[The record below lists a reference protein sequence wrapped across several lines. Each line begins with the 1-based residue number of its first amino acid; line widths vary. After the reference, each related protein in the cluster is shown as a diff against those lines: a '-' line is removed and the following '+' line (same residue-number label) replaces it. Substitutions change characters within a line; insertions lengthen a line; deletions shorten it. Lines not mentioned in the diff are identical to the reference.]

1 MNNKSVYRPIAIPL
15 NEKFEYVHAT
25 HDENEQSKHLFVGRK
40 RIIEKLL
47 SLLNSENRKR
57 GSYLITGYRGV
68 GKTSVINKALNQY
81 QNEQENENGEKP
93 LVVRI
98 NLGDNS
104 RLTPLNI
111 YFTIV
116 NILRNEICKEDQS
129 FSKNPFRYSL
139 KQLII
144 PSSKLT
150 ISQENCKEDQ
160 SSNKKSPFL
169 RLLKRLFLR
178 FSKPTI
184 SLQNIAVLTITFLTL
199 VGFLEI
205 GFLKIAEKSGPV
217 TNLILD
223 QMYRLNSS
231 EPEFIWWLF
240 ILFFVPI
247 LLVAGIWKFSLSKHP
262 KFGFLRE
269 IDELNERMSNEI
281 SEARSTGLNYHYSGI
296 GWYKHKTKLPINARE
311 AEDQL
316 SRILDRLNKKGIKVI
331 FVLDEIDKLSD
342 HEELSEIHYNN
353 TSNIE
358 GDDKINRI
366 NTLLG
371 SLKNFVTTAHAT
383 FFFISGRETLDRYY
397 SEKGSP
403 NSLYE
408 SLFDQVFEVP
418 SLLTDE
424 GEIPRGT
431 QLTSLIEE
439 YVCRRIKKGNCCEN
453 ERKFTLSN
461 TDYCKNEKKY
471 TLQCLFQDEQSKTN
485 EIKKGSLHTEEELEI
500 RFYISFLRS
509 FIHFLTF
516 HSWGN
521 PKRLNTIF
529 ESFIVPRDTL
539 SNKFAKGEVRTL
551 VEECWTKKEKD
562 ECPKYWLLF
571 NNSDKY
577 SFALTSEITT
587 LFQHQLS
594 REVTRI
600 SDKLTVSAFSS
611 LHFILKLHSYGFSRE
626 TLHRMSETI
635 NIYRSPELN
644 TIVDDLLTNVFKP
657 YIRRIRNGMYRY
669 RFHSGFEQ
677 ELRYISHVFELESA
691 SYNFSLNSMKHVK
704 RFFNDVLTNTNDEE
718 IGVISRTH
726 IILGDMS
733 SIEQSYNAAS
743 EHYSI
748 ATRIL
753 RKVLKKKKS
762 VASRVNLINYIEV
775 LLKQGDL
782 AEHRHNYGRAAALYS
797 EAESIVKKHIDDF
810 QLSDRLKKGDS
821 KWDLLKQPFWANR
834 YLSLKR
840 SPRPFK
846 GDLDEVRRPNRPV
859 YLYRDNDPR
868 FYNFA
873 ACLFFFMGDAKSAAN
888 AYNTTIRF
896 TNQVANMF
904 FDERTSFLRN
914 YAIVGIVESTL
925 IYRSRKLFE
934 CYLSDQATNNKKK
947 LSVFLDSLLN
957 LALKEEVLSL
967 ENPVDTKI
975 SKILKVSASD
985 YENNRLYIST
995 VITCIKTIS
1004 YFTTILDSFD
1014 NCTFAE
1020 QPEKLDKLD
1029 KLVDRISE
1037 LVAEMAKNAVRC
1049 IDKARQLESSQSIKT
1064 LMVYDFN
1071 GLIDEVEKDFTKLID
1086 WLLSFHSK
1094 KEIIPIHENIFWQHS
1109 LWTPKLASALLWFD
1123 YVRKKLCKQETN
1135 YESEVKEN
1143 YLPDLSF
1150 IAIRPAI
1157 QIRWTHARLMLNQHI
1172 EKKLVF
1178 NEDFEKC
1185 DVDDILSII
1194 NKEYE
1199 EKKRSNLSLTDAGS
1213 NLVDYL
1219 LREEEIDN
1227 SEAPPEIFKKVYEI
1241 SRLLYF
1247 SVHQSRIISRKNI
1260 DLIFPRLSQIYHIQ
1274 WKLLTNLIAAI
1285 LVRINTKDSLNTTRE
1300 FYSIRNISFALQRK
1314 LISLDKKLAPHD
1326 RIPPSYFDYEYIYLR
1341 LGESLESSANL
1352 VDRTSRSHMSIFQ
1365 HKYFCHDDHND
1376 QEFHMDYTLAY
1387 MFTPM
1392 ALYFR
1397 DQIKETHENFK
1408 QVISET
1414 VA

>member
-1 MNNKSVYRPIAIPL
+1 MNNKSVYHPIAIPL
-15 NEKFEYVHAT
+15 NDKFEYVHAT
-25 HDENEQSKHLFVGRK
+25 HRENKQSKHLFVGRK

-47 SLLNSENRKR
+47 SLLKSENRRR

-68 GKTSVINKALNQY
+68 GKTSVINKVLDRY
-81 QNEQENENGEKP
+81 QIDQKVNNHGKKS
-93 LVVRI
+93 LIVRI

-116 NILRNEICKEDQS
+116 NILRNEICK
-129 FSKNPFRYSL
+129 K
-139 KQLII
+139 
-144 PSSKLT
+144 
-150 ISQENCKEDQ
+150 DQ
-160 SSNKKSPFL
+160 SSIRNSILQKL
-169 RLLKRLFLR
+169 EQLLIPSL
-178 FSKPTI
+178 KPTI
-184 SLQNIAVLTITFLTL
+184 SFQNMAVLTFIFLTI
-199 VGFLEI
+199 I
-205 GFLKIAEKSGPV
+205 GILGLV
-217 TNLILD
+217 TNAIPE
-223 QMYRLNSS
+223 QIFRLNSS
-231 EPEFIWWLF
+231 GPEFIWWLL
-240 ILFFVPI
+240 ILFSVPI
-247 LLVAGIWKFSLSKHP
+247 LLVVLVRRLSLSIHP
-262 KFGFLRE
+262 EFGFLRE

-281 SEARSTGLNYHYSGI
+281 SEARSAGLNYRYLGI
-296 GWYKHKTKLPINARE
+296 GWYKHKTRLPINARE

-316 SRILDRLNKKGIKVI
+316 TRILDQLHQEGIKVI

-342 HEELSEIHYNN
+342 HEELSEIHYKNDSGVN
-353 TSNIE
+353 E
-358 GDDKINRI
+358 DDKINRI

-408 SLFDQVFEVP
+408 SLFDQVFEVH

-424 GEIPRGT
+424 GESPRGT
-431 QLTSLIEE
+431 QLSSLIEE
-439 YVCRRIKKGNCCEN
+439 YVCRRIKKENC
-453 ERKFTLSN
+453 
-461 TDYCKNEKKY
+461 CKNEKKY
-471 TLQCLFQDEQSKTN
+471 TLQCLFQDELQSKTN

-529 ESFIVPRDTL
+529 ESFIVPTDTVF
-539 SNKFAKGEVRTL
+539 NKFHENEIRVLDKES
-551 VEECWTKKEKD
+551 WKKWKKAPSLPKPSL
-562 ECPKYWLLF
+562 PKYWLLF
-571 NNSDKY
+571 NNGDKY

-704 RFFNDVLTNTNDEE
+704 RFFNDVLTNTDDEE

-743 EHYSI
+743 EHYTI
-748 ATRIL
+748 AMRIL
-753 RKVLKKKKS
+753 QNTIQKNKTSKS
-762 VASRVNLINYIEV
+762 RLNLISYIEV

-782 AEHRHNYGRAAALYS
+782 AEHRHNYGRASAYYT
-797 EAESIVKKHIDDF
+797 EAENIVTKNIDSF
-810 QLSDRLKKGDS
+810 QLSDRLQKGDS

-834 YLSLKR
+834 FLSLKR

-846 GDLDEVRRPNRPV
+846 GNLDEIKKPYRPDL
-859 YLYRDNDPR
+859 LYRDNDPR
-868 FYNFA
+868 FYNHA
-873 ACLFFFMGDAKSAAN
+873 ACLFFFMGDAKSAAH
-888 AYNTTIRF
+888 AYHSTMKLTSLDK
-896 TNQVANMF
+896 TDWLL
-904 FDERTSFLRN
+904 DERTSFLRN
-914 YAIVGIVESTL
+914 YAKVGIVESTL
-925 IYRSRKLFE
+925 VYHSRDFVRYYNSEDQKSNNQKIQAILVKVLKLAGE
-934 CYLSDQATNNKKK
+934 QPILLSENFSKLK
-947 LSVFLDSLLN
+947 LSTI
-957 LALKEEVLSL
+957 L
-967 ENPVDTKI
+967 EAAAD
-975 SKILKVSASD
+975 D
-985 YENNRLYIST
+985 YERNRLYISA

-1014 NCTFAE
+1014 SCTFVNQQE
-1020 QPEKLDKLD
+1020 NLDELK
-1029 KLVDRISE
+1029 E
-1037 LVAEMAKNAVRC
+1037 LVNKTSLLIFEMAMKAVRC
-1049 IDKARQLESSQSIKT
+1049 IDKARQLESSQSMKT
-1064 LMVYDFN
+1064 LMVYDYEK
-1071 GLIDEVEKDFTKLID
+1071 LIDGKKPEQVDFIGLID
-1086 WLLSFHSK
+1086 WLLALNPEKNF
-1094 KEIIPIHENIFWQHS
+1094 PINKDVFVQPS
-1109 LWTPKLASALLWFD
+1109 LWLHKLISTVMWFN
-1123 YVRKKLCKQETN
+1123 YVRNKLTKSAVDPAGEHN
-1135 YESEVKEN
+1135 DKNE
-1143 YLPDLSF
+1143 LPELSF
-1150 IAIRPAI
+1150 ISLRPGI
-1157 QIRWTHARLMLNQHI
+1157 FIRWIYARFKLDALIETMYESDNACMNHLVILEKLNNE
-1172 EKKLVF
+1172 EKCELKLNDCVRNF
-1178 NEDFEKC
+1178 TSTVMQSSEDGEGNEDIILEK
-1185 DVDDILSII
+1185 
-1194 NKEYE
+1194 
-1199 EKKRSNLSLTDAGS
+1199 A
-1213 NLVDYL
+1213 
-1219 LREEEIDN
+1219 
-1227 SEAPPEIFKKVYEI
+1227 YEI
-1241 SRLLYF
+1241 SRFLYYA
-1247 SVHQSRIISRKNI
+1247 VHQSRIISRKNM

-1274 WKLLTNLIAAI
+1274 WKLLTNLMVAL
-1285 LVRINTKDSLNTTRE
+1285 LVQAKKESKPLN
-1300 FYSIRNISFALQRK
+1300 SIRDITFPLQMK
-1314 LISLDKKLAPHD
+1314 LIHIDKRYAKHE

-1341 LGESLESSANL
+1341 LEESLESSANL

-1397 DQIKETHENFK
+1397 DQIKDTHKNFERILSL
-1408 QVISET
+1408 ISQKNNRN
-1414 VA
+1414 